1 MVLQPSNS
9 ARFEYISLIRT
20 VHGKKKIPSWGI
32 STRQQ
37 GNADLCPRT
46 DYWVFTM
53 CWALGIHKQRVKVS
67 SPRYRQTVQ
76 KKRWLSYKV
85 VDDTMEVYLC
95 KKKWKEPETTRWRS
109 NRLLGGTSA
118 EWEFA
123 KEQPNYVTRIRLCQ
137 WFFRSFFP
145 IPLQLHHFFFPSL
158 RPSMSISFSVI

>member
-76 KKRWLSYKV
+76 KKGGYHIKWWMIQWTYI
-85 VDDTMEVYLC
+85 C
-95 KKKWKEPETTRWRS
+95 AKKNGR
-109 NRLLGGTSA
+109 N
-118 EWEFA
+118 
-123 KEQPNYVTRIRLCQ
+123 
-137 WFFRSFFP
+137 
-145 IPLQLHHFFFPSL
+145 L
-158 RPSMSISFSVI
+158 RPPGGDQIGSLEVLKLNENLLKSNQTM